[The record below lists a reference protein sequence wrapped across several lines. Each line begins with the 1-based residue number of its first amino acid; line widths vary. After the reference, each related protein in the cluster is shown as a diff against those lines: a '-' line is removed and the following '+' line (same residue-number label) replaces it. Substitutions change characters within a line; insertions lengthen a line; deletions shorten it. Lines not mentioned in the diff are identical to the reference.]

1 MVYHEYMA
9 KLVFTGGHHNSALVL
24 AQYFQS
30 HKHDV
35 FWIGHRHSSRGDIN
49 DSSEYLEVMASNI
62 PFYNLEAGRFLPT
75 FKELLKIPLGVK
87 RAISLLRQIH
97 PDKVVT
103 FGGYLGA
110 SIAMAAFTLNIPV
123 YLHEQTVTA
132 GRANKLIARFAK
144 RIYLTWDHSL
154 PQFPSD
160 KSLVV
165 GLPLRP
171 SLLQKTRVKLFTR
184 HKPTL
189 LVMGGKQGASII
201 NHFVF
206 SHINALL
213 THFNIIHQT
222 GTSSVTH
229 DYEHSLSLAT
239 SLSSLSDSYLPMG
252 YIPENLIGK
261 YLYSS
266 DYYFGRSGAHICYE
280 LSLTQLPS
288 ILVPLMIT
296 HDTEQYKNA
305 QILEDTKQGIILP
318 QSELSL
324 PHFLD
329 SFKRLTSLKSKSLKL
344 QLDATEIMYYDIL
357 KV

>member
-1 MVYHEYMA
+1 MA

-24 AQYFQS
+24 AQYFVS
-30 HKHDV
+30 HGHQVD
-35 FWIGHRHSSRGDIN
+35 WIGHRHSSRGDTN
-49 DSSEYLEVMASNI
+49 DSAEYLEVKSSNI
-62 PFYNLEAGRFLPT
+62 PFHNLETGRLLPT
-75 FKELLKIPLGVK
+75 LKEILKIPLGVK

-97 PDKVVT
+97 PDKVIT

-110 SIAMAAFTLNIPV
+110 SVALAAFILQIPV

-132 GRANKLIARFAK
+132 GKANKFIARFAK
-144 RIYLTWDHSL
+144 KIYLTWDESR
-154 PQFPSD
+154 PYFPS
-160 KSLVV
+160 SNSQVV
-165 GLPLRP
+165 GLPLRL
-171 SLLQKTRVKLFTR
+171 SLIKKSRTTLFVR

-189 LVMGGKQGASII
+189 LIMGGKQGASVI

-206 SHINALL
+206 SHLHDLL
-213 THFNIIHQT
+213 SHFNIVHQT

-229 DYEHSLSLAT
+229 DYEHALALVESLGSLA
-239 SLSSLSDSYLPMG
+239 DSYLPMG
-252 YIPENLIGK
+252 YISENLIGK

-280 LSLTQLPS
+280 LSLTRLPS
-288 ILVPLMIT
+288 ILIPLTIT
-296 HDTEQYKNA
+296 HDTEQHKNA
-305 QILEDTKQGIILP
+305 QILETAKQGIILP

-329 SFKRLTSLKSKSLKL
+329 SFKRLASLKPKSLKL
-344 QLDATEIMYYDIL
+344 PLDATETMYHDIL